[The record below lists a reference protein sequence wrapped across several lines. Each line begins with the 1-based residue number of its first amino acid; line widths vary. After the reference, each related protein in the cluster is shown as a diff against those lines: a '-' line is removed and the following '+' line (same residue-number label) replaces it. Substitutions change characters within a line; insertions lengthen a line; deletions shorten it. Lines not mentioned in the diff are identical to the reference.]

1 MRKQALLLAAL
12 FLVLSTFSARADD
25 KGDVQAL
32 IDEYC
37 RLEGID
43 LAAQA
48 KLMTDDR
55 IMVSAG
61 RRQTDQAT
69 NMKVQIAGA
78 KQFDKLD
85 PGGQIIVTAVDP
97 VIRVY
102 GDTAVASFYRFWDY
116 IPSAEYMKES
126 GDDAPSGPSPNIV
139 TLVLVKQGGAWKIVH
154 THMSALHPST

>member
-1 MRKQALLLAAL
+1 MRKLVLLGAAF
-12 FLVLSTFSARADD
+12 FLVLSTVSAQADD

-43 LAAQA
+43 LGAQA

-78 KQFDKLD
+78 KQLEKLD
-85 PGGQIIVTAVDP
+85 PGGQLIVTAVDP
-97 VIRVY
+97 IIRIY

-116 IPSAEYMKES
+116 IPSAEYMKETG
-126 GDDAPSGPSPNIV
+126 GDVPSGPPPNIV
-139 TLVLVKQGGAWKIVH
+139 TLVLVKQAGVWKIVH